1 MKGLIYLNLNGL
13 YALQL
18 ILTHE
23 LSVDRWLD
31 DITSTNI
38 LLFFYTKQ
46 IDSLLLWV
54 CSGIDYKR
62 YQNVI

>member
-23 LSVDRWLD
+23 LSEDRWID

-54 CSGIDYKR
+54 CSRIDYKR

>member
-1 MKGLIYLNLNGL
+1 MKGLIYLNLNGFD
-13 YALQL
+13 ALQL

-38 LLFFYTKQ
+38 LLFF
-46 IDSLLLWV
+46 I
-54 CSGIDYKR
+54 
-62 YQNVI
+62 QNK

>member
-13 YALQL
+13 YALRL

-23 LSVDRWLD
+23 LSVDRWID
-31 DITSTNI
+31 DITSANI

-54 CSGIDYKR
+54 RSGIDYKR